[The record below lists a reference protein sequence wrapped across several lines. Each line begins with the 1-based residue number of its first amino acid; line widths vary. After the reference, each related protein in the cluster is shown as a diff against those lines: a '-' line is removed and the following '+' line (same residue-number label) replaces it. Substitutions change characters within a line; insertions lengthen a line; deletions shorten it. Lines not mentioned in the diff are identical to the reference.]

1 MRCIHY
7 KEHLAEQHYL
17 RYEISNKLAT
27 REGLHQ
33 NVQANQGRTVLG
45 KEDLD
50 KFFKNSFEGNFV
62 EVKRS
67 TE

>member
-1 MRCIHY
+1 MRCNHY
-7 KEHLAEQHYL
+7 KGHLAEQHYL
-17 RYEISNKLAT
+17 RYEISDKLAT

-33 NVQANQGRTVLG
+33 NLQANQGRTVLG

-50 KFFKNSFEGNFV
+50 TFFKNSFEGNFV